1 MTERRRVLIQGAGAV
16 SAAAGAL
23 LAATGAGRIEVRA
36 ASRRDDVILTAVGPR
51 GVVAHVPVVRYAE
64 VEPGTVDLLILTSAP
79 GGLDDEV
86 AAALASAR
94 PAAVGV
100 TSPVIGDAAVA
111 ERMFPGTGIATLA
124 PGLLSFATARGTETR
139 AEYWV
144 PPLARAF
151 SAVAVEG
158 SDRDLP
164 RRLAAEYPRVI
175 GRAPARGVAAVGAAM
190 VPYAAELAIVG
201 GDWPTFL
208 RRLERPGRAMAEAMR
223 VDVGL
228 PAFAPP
234 PIVVRAVL
242 RQLCRTVPFDF
253 PKFAGN
259 HFVRHAGQSLRI
271 LDTWRAMTP
280 RATPDLDSLREDLAA
295 VL

>member
-23 LAATGAGRIEVRA
+23 LAGTGAEVRA
-36 ASRRDDVILTAVGPR
+36 ASRRDSVILTAVDPR
-51 GVVAHVPVVRYAE
+51 GVTAHVPVVRYTDI
-64 VEPGTVDLLILTSAP
+64 EPGTVDLLILTSAP
-79 GGLDDEV
+79 GDLDEAV
-86 AAALASAR
+86 AAALAAAR
-94 PAAVGV
+94 PTAVGV

-111 ERMFPGTGIATLA
+111 ERMFAGAEIATLA
-124 PGLLSFATARGTETR
+124 PGLLSFATSRGTETR
-139 AEYWV
+139 AEFWV
-144 PPLARAF
+144 PPLAPAF
-151 SAVAVEG
+151 AAVAVEG
-158 SDRDLP
+158 SARDLP
-164 RRLAAEYPRVI
+164 RRLAAQYPKVI
-175 GRAPARGVAAVGAAM
+175 GRAPARSVAAVGAAM

-208 RRLERPGRAMAEAMR
+208 RRLKRPGRAMAEAMR

-228 PAFAPP
+228 PALAPP

-242 RQLCRTVPFDF
+242 RRLSRSVPFDF

-271 LDTWRAMTP
+271 LDAWRAMTP
-280 RATPDLDSLREDLAA
+280 RATPALDSLREDLAA

>member
-23 LAATGAGRIEVRA
+23 LAGTGADVRA
-36 ASRRDDVILTAVGPR
+36 ASRRADVLLTAVDPR
-51 GVVAHVPVVRYAE
+51 GVVAHVPVVRYAD

-79 GGLDDEV
+79 GELDDGV
-86 AAALASAR
+86 ATTLAAAR
-94 PAAVGV
+94 PETVGV

-111 ERMFPGTGIATLA
+111 ERMFPGAGIATLA

-139 AEYWV
+139 AEFWV
-144 PPLARAF
+144 PPLAPAF
-151 SAVAVEG
+151 AAVAVEG
-158 SDRDLP
+158 SPGLP
-164 RRLAAEYPRVI
+164 RRLAAEYPKVI
-175 GRAPARGVAAVGAAM
+175 GRTPARAAAAVGAAM

-208 RRLERPGRAMAEAMR
+208 RRLKRPGRAMAEAMR

-228 PAFAPP
+228 PAPAPP

-259 HFVRHAGQSLRI
+259 HFVRHADQSLRI
-271 LDTWRAMTP
+271 LDAWRAMTP
-280 RATPDLDSLREDLAA
+280 RATPALDALREDLAA
-295 VL
+295 AL

>member
-23 LAATGAGRIEVRA
+23 LAGTGAEVRA
-36 ASRRDDVILTAVGPR
+36 ASRRSDVILTAVGPR
-51 GVVAHVPVVRYAE
+51 GETVHVPVVRYTD
-64 VEPGTVDLLILTSAP
+64 VEAGTVDLLILTSAP
-79 GGLDDEV
+79 GELDDGV
-86 AAALASAR
+86 AAALAAAR

-111 ERMFPGTGIATLA
+111 ERMFPGAGIATLA
-124 PGLLSFATARGTETR
+124 PGLLSFATSRGTETR
-139 AEYWV
+139 AEFWV
-144 PPLARAF
+144 PPLAPAF
-151 SAVAVEG
+151 AAVAVEG
-158 SDRDLP
+158 APDLP
-164 RRLAAEYPRVI
+164 RRLAVEYPKVI
-175 GRAPARGVAAVGAAM
+175 GRAPARGVAAVGATM

-208 RRLERPGRAMAEAMR
+208 RRLKRPGRAMAEAMR
-223 VDVGL
+223 VDIGL
-228 PAFAPP
+228 PVFAPP

-259 HFVRHAGQSLRI
+259 HFVRHADQSLRI
-271 LDTWRAMTP
+271 LDAWRAMTP
-280 RATPDLDSLREDLAA
+280 RATPALDSLREDLAA
-295 VL
+295 VI

>member
-23 LAATGAGRIEVRA
+23 LAGTGADVRA
-36 ASRRDDVILTAVGPR
+36 ASRRADVLLTAVDPR
-51 GVVAHVPVVRYAE
+51 GVVAHVPVVRYAD

-79 GGLDDEV
+79 GELDDGV
-86 AAALASAR
+86 ATALAAAR
-94 PAAVGV
+94 PETVGV

-111 ERMFPGTGIATLA
+111 ERMFPGAGIATLA

-139 AEYWV
+139 AEFWV

-164 RRLAAEYPRVI
+164 RRLAAEYPGVI

-208 RRLERPGRAMAEAMR
+208 RRLTRPGRAMAEAMR

-228 PAFAPP
+228 PVFAPP

-259 HFVRHAGQSLRI
+259 HFVRHADQSLRI
-271 LDTWRAMTP
+271 LDAWRAMTP
-280 RATPDLDSLREDLAA
+280 RATPALDALREDLAA
-295 VL
+295 AL

>member
-23 LAATGAGRIEVRA
+23 LAGTGADVRA
-36 ASRRDDVILTAVGPR
+36 ASRRDDVVLTAVDPR
-51 GVVAHVPVVRYAE
+51 GVVAHVPVVRYAD

-79 GGLDDEV
+79 GELDDGV
-86 AAALASAR
+86 AAALAAAL
-94 PAAVGV
+94 PATVGV

-111 ERMFPGTGIATLA
+111 ERMFPDAGIATLA

-139 AEYWV
+139 AEFWV
-144 PPLARAF
+144 PPLAPAF
-151 SAVAVEG
+151 AAVAVEG
-158 SDRDLP
+158 SPGLP
-164 RRLAAEYPRVI
+164 RRLAADYPKVI
-175 GRAPARGVAAVGAAM
+175 GRAPARGVAAVGATM

-208 RRLERPGRAMAEAMR
+208 RRLTRPGRAMAEAMR

-228 PAFAPP
+228 PVFAPP

-242 RQLCRTVPFDF
+242 RQLCRSVPFDF

-271 LDTWRAMTP
+271 LDAWRAMTP
-280 RATPDLDSLREDLAA
+280 RATPALDSLREDLAA
-295 VL
+295 AL